1 MGPPRSVARRSR
13 RKARVLVSHCSVNE
27 KRALLNNLEGLD
39 RLPNNLN
46 VRLSHSHGRH
56 VITCAA
62 HNTVTGMAT
71 DQSEVDVKALLHLMV
86 VGRARGR
93 RAVNMGLYAL
103 YSDPGDTPRVY
114 RRVEAPH
121 KFLFQCAKNQWPEG
135 WRIASDREA
144 GVGDLRCEGTDMLI
158 TDVIDG
164 RSKWMFRNAIGKGFT
179 LDPNIRVQSLHAWAA
194 ANNGRRLPPQKHTE
208 NWVRRARRALQFCRS
223 PIHRAADS

>member
-1 MGPPRSVARRSR
+1 
-13 RKARVLVSHCSVNE
+13 
-27 KRALLNNLEGLD
+27 
-39 RLPNNLN
+39 
-46 VRLSHSHGRH
+46 
-56 VITCAA
+56 
-62 HNTVTGMAT
+62 MAT

-86 VGRARGR
+86 VGRARGL

-121 KFLFQCAKNQWPEG
+121 KFLFQCARPEG

-194 ANNGRRLPPQKHTE
+194 ANNGRRLPPQKHAK

-223 PIHRAADS
+223 PIYRAAAS